1 MFDALAYSTDAF
13 SVDAFDLDDSA
24 LNEGSFSVDAFD
36 IGAFDVESFSL
47 GASGPPPEP
56 VAPVA
61 EFSATP
67 LIGNAPL
74 FTTFTNASSEAD
86 SYEWDFGDSTTST
99 LENPTKTYIAIG
111 TFDVTLTATG
121 PNGVDSETKFLYI
134 RANNPNPPTSGEYR
148 RRALLPG
155 PRRRPA
161 SFRDRLA

>member
-1 MFDALAYSTDAF
+1 MLQL
-13 SVDAFDLDDSA
+13 LDWSA
-24 LNEGSFSVDAFD
+24 LG
-36 IGAFDVESFSL
+36 GATTVS
-47 GASGPPPEP
+47 AGPSPT
-56 VAPVA
+56 AM
-61 EFSATP
+61 FSATP
-67 LIGNAPL
+67 LTGDAPL
-74 FTTFTNASSEAD
+74 FITFTNASSEAD

-99 LENPTKTYIAIG
+99 LENPTKTYTAIG

>member
-13 SVDAFDLDDSA
+13 SVDAFDLDDA
-24 LNEGSFSVDAFD
+24 APNDGSFSVDAFD

-56 VAPVA
+56 GAPVA

-99 LENPTKTYIAIG
+99 LTNPTKTYTAPG
-111 TFDVTLTATG
+111 TYTVRLTATG
-121 PNGVDSETKFLYI
+121 PNGVAIETKVAYI
-134 RANNPNPPTSGEYR
+134 QVNAVPPPVPPASTSTSGRWFYFIR
-148 RRALLPG
+148 RR
-155 PRRRPA
+155 
-161 SFRDRLA
+161 D